1 MVVIKL
7 SVINPCTYN
16 QELTEG
22 NYGFPYWFIIDK
34 LKVSNNKKA
43 SFNDAIREYNIAV

>member
-7 SVINPCTYN
+7 SVINTCTYN
-16 QELTEG
+16 QELPEG
-22 NYGFPYWFIIDK
+22 NYGFPCWFIIDK
-34 LKVSNNKKA
+34 LKVSNNKKT